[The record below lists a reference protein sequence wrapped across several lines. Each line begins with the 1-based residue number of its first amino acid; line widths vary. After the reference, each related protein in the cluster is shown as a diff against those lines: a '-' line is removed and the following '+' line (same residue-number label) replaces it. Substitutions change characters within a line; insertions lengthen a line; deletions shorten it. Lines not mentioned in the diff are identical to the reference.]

1 MAYWRKERR
10 IFWLRSMVDLS
21 GINVLNTRPL
31 ARADALQT
39 ALLATGAIVAQ
50 LPLLEIETLA
60 LSAEARQSLLDLDR
74 YRWVFV
80 VSPTAAELGLQHLG
94 DYWPQW
100 PISVDWLAVGES
112 TAQVLRQ
119 ALLNPIV
126 PDEESSE
133 GLLRLPVFQQRQI
146 GDRLLVLRGEGGRNL
161 VRDSL
166 DGQGV
171 GVDYVELYRR
181 RLPPDTMI
189 RWQKLICTQGLPDIV
204 ILTSGESL
212 QYWLAIAGEAAMSVI
227 PLVISPRLAVIAQKA
242 GLKPCIIAASTR
254 PEAIIDALLTW
265 RNSLNHDID
274 CIEPT
279 ERR

>member
-1 MAYWRKERR
+1 
-10 IFWLRSMVDLS
+10 MVDLS

-100 PISVDWLAVGES
+100 RPITVDWLAVGES

-133 GLLRLPVFQQRQI
+133 GLLRLPVFQQRQT

-189 RWQKLICTQGLPDIV
+189 RWQQLISTQGLPDVV

-212 QYWLAIAGEAAMSVI
+212 QHWLAIAGEAAMSVI

-274 CIEPT
+274 CTEPT

>member
-1 MAYWRKERR
+1 M
-10 IFWLRSMVDLS
+10 
-21 GINVLNTRPL
+21 
-31 ARADALQT
+31 
-39 ALLATGAIVAQ
+39 
-50 LPLLEIETLA
+50 
-60 LSAEARQSLLDLDR
+60 
-74 YRWVFV
+74 
-80 VSPTAAELGLQHLG
+80 
-94 DYWPQW
+94 
-100 PISVDWLAVGES
+100 
-112 TAQVLRQ
+112 
-119 ALLNPIV
+119 

-133 GLLRLPVFQQRQI
+133 GLLRLPVFQQRQT

-189 RWQKLICTQGLPDIV
+189 RWQQLISTQGLPDVV

-212 QYWLAIAGEAAMSVI
+212 QHWLAIAGEAAMSVI

-274 CIEPT
+274 CTEPT

>member
-1 MAYWRKERR
+1 
-10 IFWLRSMVDLS
+10 MVDLS
-21 GINVLNTRPL
+21 DLRVLNTRPL

-39 ALLATGAIVAQ
+39 ALLATGAIVQQ

-100 PISVDWLAVGES
+100 PIAVDWLAVGES

-133 GLLRLPVFQQRQI
+133 GLLRLPVFQQRQT

-189 RWQKLICTQGLPDIV
+189 RWQQLISTQGLPDIV

-274 CIEPT
+274 CTEPT

>member
-1 MAYWRKERR
+1 MAYWHKERR

-21 GINVLNTRPL
+21 GINVINTRPL

-50 LPLLEIETLA
+50 LPLLETETLA

-100 PISVDWLAVGES
+100 PIAVDWLAVGES

-133 GLLRLPVFQQRQI
+133 GLLRLPVFQQRQM

-189 RWQKLICTQGLPDIV
+189 RWQQLISTQGLPDIV

-212 QYWLAIAGEAAMSVI
+212 QHWLAIAGEAAMSVI

-274 CIEPT
+274 CTEPT